1 MYESD
6 TFHLLNNPKS
16 VGSLSLLP
24 THTYTHTHTFQMFPE
39 IDLFHSFLV
48 PIYRTHNRL
57 KKLPLRKLR
66 LGFQAEKCR

>member
-24 THTYTHTHTFQMFPE
+24 THTYTHTYSRCSQKLIYFIVFWFLSIGHT
-39 IDLFHSFLV
+39 
-48 PIYRTHNRL
+48 T
-57 KKLPLRKLR
+57 
-66 LGFQAEKCR
+66 G